1 MVVLLSL
8 ISVTLV
14 SLISLL
20 GAVFLLL
27 NRRHFEK
34 IIFATLSL
42 STGVLLAAS
51 FFDLYPEALKTLP
64 NLAPT
69 LLVVGIVFFFILE
82 KIIHWHHCLGK
93 DCVEKPLAYVSL
105 IGDGVHNFV
114 DGMAIAAAFL
124 VSPFLGLATTLAV
137 VAHEIPHELSDFSLL
152 IYSGFS
158 NRKALFYNFLSA
170 LTAVAGTIFVLLISQ
185 TKINLVPYL
194 LPLTAGNFI
203 YIATSD
209 LLPELKQKTSLKST
223 LFQSLLIAA
232 GLLVVLLMKQIIP
245 ES

>member
-1 MVVLLSL
+1 MVVILSL
-8 ISVTLV
+8 VSVILV

-20 GAVFLLL
+20 GAVFLLI

-42 STGVLLAAS
+42 SAGVLLAAS
-51 FFDLYPEALKTLP
+51 FFDLYPEALKTIP
-64 NLAPT
+64 NLAPA
-69 LLVVGIVFFFILE
+69 LLVVGIIFFFILE

-93 DCVEKPLAYVSL
+93 DCPEKPLAYISL

-114 DGMAIAAAFL
+114 DGVAIAAAFL
-124 VSPFLGLATTLAV
+124 VSLPLGLATTLAV
-137 VAHEIPHELSDFSLL
+137 IAHEIPHELSDFSLL

-170 LTAVAGTIFVLLISQ
+170 LTAIAGTIFVLLISQ

-203 YIATSD
+203 YIAASD

-223 LFQSLLIAA
+223 LFQTLLIVL
-232 GLLVVLLMKQIIP
+232 GMLIVILLKRVIP
-245 ES
+245 EG